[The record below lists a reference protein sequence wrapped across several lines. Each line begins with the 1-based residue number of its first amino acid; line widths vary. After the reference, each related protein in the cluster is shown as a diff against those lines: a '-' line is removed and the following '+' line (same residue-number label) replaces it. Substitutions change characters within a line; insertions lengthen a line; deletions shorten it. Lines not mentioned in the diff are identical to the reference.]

1 MYMSVNDEL
10 AYKAFF
16 GAIKHEHFEKVRDIL
31 VKNYDIGNWIIAKE
45 TSKNAHDNTNGEH
58 LHFMVEISD
67 KDYHRF
73 AKRVFIDM
81 FKLKGRA
88 RGGIGRQYGK
98 VKSIE
103 NIEKMKSYTVK
114 DGDYESNL
122 SEKDLADL
130 YEKSYK
136 KQDDIDEQEKLF
148 EYLGTIP
155 LRTIDKTETEMV
167 GHESGYYVPAYTNN
181 MYINYHRLC
190 KGVIEYYIVNSK
202 SRKGLTKCTIE
213 SHVRKFIMYYNGE
226 VDIEIKTQWVYS
238 SIFNKYN

>member
-1 MYMSVNDEL
+1 MYMVVNDDVTW
-10 AYKAFF
+10 KAFF
-16 GAIKHEHFEKVRDIL
+16 GAISHKYFEDVRDIL
-31 VKNYDIGNWIIAKE
+31 VKNYEIGNWIIAKE
-45 TSKNAHDNTNGEH
+45 LSKNAHETTNGEH
-58 LHFMVEISD
+58 LHFMVEMSD

-103 NIEKMKSYTVK
+103 NIEKMKSYTLK
-114 DGDYESNL
+114 DGDYESSL

-136 KQDDIDEQEKLF
+136 KQDDIDEVEKLF

-155 LRTIDKTETEMV
+155 LRTIDQTETDMV
-167 GHESGYYVPAYTNN
+167 GHESGYHVPAYTNN

-190 KGVIEYYIVNSK
+190 RGVIEYYVVNSK
-202 SRKGLTKCTIE
+202 SRKGLTKCAIE
-213 SHVRKFIMYYNGE
+213 SHVRKYIMYYYE
-226 VDIEIKTQWVYS
+226 DVDTGLKTQWIYN